1 MTEKGPPIDESTMK
15 LGLLMESAQAQQ
27 KLAEAHL
34 EKLRIHTHGL
44 DGVVR
49 DEIRRTLLDELQ
61 AVTVEIAGAARALR
75 TVKLAAES
83 RRLAWNLGIALLCAA
98 IPAAVVHF
106 ILPTEGEIASLRARR
121 DVLAESV
128 ARLERLGGR
137 ADWRLCG
144 QPGRLCVRIDRNAPA
159 FGEKGEYMV
168 VRGY

>member
-1 MTEKGPPIDESTMK
+1 VTDKNGPADEATMK
-15 LGLLMESAQAQQ
+15 LGLLMESAQAHQ

-34 EKLRIHTHGL
+34 EKLRLHTHGL

-61 AVTVEIAGAARALR
+61 TVTAESAAAARALR
-75 TVKLAAES
+75 GVQLAAES
-83 RRLAWNLGIALLCAA
+83 RRFAWSLGIAVLCAA
-98 IPAAVVHF
+98 VPAAAVHVL
-106 ILPTEGEIASLRARR
+106 LPTEAEIASLRQRR
-121 DVLAESV
+121 DGLTESI

-144 QPGRLCVRIDRNAPA
+144 QPGRLCVRIDRNAPT
-159 FGEKGEYMV
+159 FGEKADYMV